1 MSKHTTR
8 GQSPQPNSR
17 ERGSALL
24 LALLV
29 ALVLVFL
36 GMGLLLQTSLG
47 LEAAGTDRW
56 VVKSLY
62 AADAGCMA
70 QINMVRQGQIGAPGT
85 FTLSD
90 DQNLPGLLRGDF
102 QVTISEFCETEPAGP
117 MIDENGDPIVTMYPE
132 FKMRH
137 FHFRSD
143 AGRALGGLAG
153 LTQAAVEVDMSAFPF
168 SEDDFVPV
176 IACFR

>member
-1 MSKHTTR
+1 
-8 GQSPQPNSR
+8 
-17 ERGSALL
+17 
-24 LALLV
+24 
-29 ALVLVFL
+29 VLVFL

-70 QINMVRQGQIGAPGT
+70 QINLVRQGQIGAPGT

-90 DQNLPGLLRGDF
+90 DQNLQGLLRGDF
-102 QVTISEFCETEPAGP
+102 NVTITEFCETEPAGP
-117 MIDENGDPIVTMYPE
+117 ILDDDGNPVPSQFPE
-132 FKMRH
+132 FQMRH

-143 AGRALGGLAG
+143 AQRVLGGLTG

-168 SEDDFVPV
+168 TEDDFVPV

>member
-1 MSKHTTR
+1 MHQDMTR
-8 GQSPQPNSR
+8 RPLPEPDSR

-24 LALLV
+24 LSLLV
-29 ALVLVFL
+29 AVVLVFL

-62 AADAGCMA
+62 AAD
-70 QINMVRQGQIGAPGT
+70 V
-85 FTLSD
+85 
-90 DQNLPGLLRGDF
+90 
-102 QVTISEFCETEPAGP
+102 SEFCETEPAGP
-117 MIDENGDPIVTMYPE
+117 ILDDDGNPVPSQFPE
-132 FKMRH
+132 FQMRH

-143 AGRALGGLAG
+143 AQRVLGGLTG

-168 SEDDFVPV
+168 TEDDFVPV

>member
-1 MSKHTTR
+1 MSSHTVIDR
-8 GQSPQPNSR
+8 CVEPRDG

-29 ALVLVFL
+29 AVVLVFL

-70 QINMVRQGQIGAPGT
+70 QINMVRQGQVGAPGN
-85 FTLSD
+85 FTLTD
-90 DQNLPGLLRGDF
+90 DTNLQGLLRGQF
-102 QVTISEFCETEPAGP
+102 NVTISEFCETEPAGP
-117 MIDENGDPIVTMYPE
+117 ILDDDGNPVPSQYPE
-132 FKMRH
+132 FQMRH

-143 AGRALGGLAG
+143 AGRVLGGLAG

>member
-1 MSKHTTR
+1 MHSSMHHPLPE
-8 GQSPQPNSR
+8 SDSR

-24 LALLV
+24 LSLLV
-29 ALVLVFL
+29 AVVLVFL

-70 QINMVRQGQIGAPGT
+70 QINLVRQGIIGAPGN
-85 FTLSD
+85 FTLAD
-90 DQNLPGLLRGDF
+90 DVNLQGLLRGNF
-102 QVTISEFCETEPAGP
+102 NVNISEFCETEPAGP
-117 MIDENGDPIVTMYPE
+117 ILDDDGNPVPSQFPE
-132 FKMRH
+132 FQMRH

-143 AGRALGGLAG
+143 AQRVLGGLTG

-168 SEDDFVPV
+168 TEDNFVPV